1 MASPTAEL
9 MASARQDVGQM
20 LRISLLI
27 LGLGLIGAIWLAHR
41 ASKPLNQLVNEVKKI
56 EEFRFDEPV
65 NVQSNIVEIYR
76 LAKAFGKMK
85 ESIDHFMAI
94 SLALVG
100 ERHQPVLLARILAEM
115 TSQTHAMGD

>member
-9 MASARQDVGQM
+9 MASARQDVGRM

-41 ASKPLNQLVNEVKKI
+41 ASKPLNQLVDEVKKI

-94 SLALVG
+94 SQALVG
-100 ERHQPVLLARILAEM
+100 ERHQPVLLARILVK
-115 TSQTHAMGD
+115 